1 MYIKMCSLFHSN
13 TNVLSIGILTILYS
27 LRSAKV
33 LSSENL
39 TDLFILSNLSVNQ
52 RHVSKYLKKEAQHI
66 RNKNKEI
73 KHLKITQKQIY
84 LSKKITFF
92 QYTWRVL
99 LLFSLKLTDYRQSSL
114 MLGWTI
120 LSMLCMF
127 YLRSE
132 TQ

>member
-1 MYIKMCSLFHSN
+1 MCSLFHSS

-66 RNKNKEI
+66 RNKNREI
-73 KHLKITQKQIY
+73 KHLKITQKQIH

-92 QYTWRVL
+92 QYT
-99 LLFSLKLTDYRQSSL
+99 
-114 MLGWTI
+114 
-120 LSMLCMF
+120 
-127 YLRSE
+127 
-132 TQ
+132 